1 MTRST
6 SDKAHWLSED
16 LIADG
21 YNLDQ
26 DIQDLLTKIYDNA
39 GVTRKHP
46 ARHLPQRKIL
56 VLNFLKAS
64 KYPEGLMAMP
74 MSSGRYS
81 EFQHLNYRVTRG
93 LLIQTLQDMKWIS
106 IKKGY
111 QYGKTGR
118 LSRVK
123 LSKPFKDWLKKLHI
137 DAHDV
142 DRQPPKLTLQY
153 KDKNKKPIPVPES
166 LYAEVEKLDAGTKQI
181 NENLKRTFIDLF
193 IDDHELEQLE
203 ARMAV
208 KAEENP
214 FQQYKLDQSQG
225 YLKRVF
231 NNESLEDGG
240 RFYGGWWQSIP
251 SEYRKYTSLNGDLT
265 IEMDYS
271 SIHIHLLY
279 AELQSSCPHK
289 DHYVFGKP
297 TKAFRPV
304 TKTLMMILINASSEK
319 AALAAAE
326 KQGLFNDGLPKGIE
340 TPKDYVEHI
349 YAHHEPIKEFFGS
362 GYGVKLQFKDSQIAE
377 AVMLQMLPEP
387 CLSVH
392 DSFIVRKD
400 QAQKLKRAMNEQF
413 KLFTGINAEIKAEV
427 LKVDKYREQII
438 KELIDDEL
446 STYSQRF
453 ARWLKRYRWKD
464 MVDGRSAMDLPRL

>member
-1 MTRST
+1 M
-6 SDKAHWLSED
+6 
-16 LIADG
+16 AD
-21 YNLDQ
+21 
-26 DIQDLLTKIYDNA
+26 
-39 GVTRKHP
+39 
-46 ARHLPQRKIL
+46 
-56 VLNFLKAS
+56 
-64 KYPEGLMAMP
+64 
-74 MSSGRYS
+74 
-81 EFQHLNYRVTRG
+81 
-93 LLIQTLQDMKWIS
+93 
-106 IKKGY
+106 
-111 QYGKTGR
+111 
-118 LSRVK
+118 
-123 LSKPFKDWLKKLHI
+123 
-137 DAHDV
+137 
-142 DRQPPKLTLQY
+142 
-153 KDKNKKPIPVPES
+153 
-166 LYAEVEKLDAGTKQI
+166 
-181 NENLKRTFIDLF
+181 
-193 IDDHELEQLE
+193 
-203 ARMAV
+203 

-214 FQQYKLDQSQG
+214 FQQYKLDQSQR

-251 SEYRKYTSLNGDLT
+251 SEYRKYISLNGDLT

-289 DHYVFGKP
+289 DHYVFGKL

-340 TPKDYVEHI
+340 TPKDYVEEI

-387 CLSVH
+387 CLPVH

-413 KLFTGINAEIKAEV
+413 KLFTGIDAEIKAEV